1 MIERYSTRE
10 MQKIWSEEEKIKR
23 WLLIEKTV
31 NDVLQEEKVI
41 PENTLSTQLN
51 SIINNDWWEMVSDNA
66 KELEKETGHDVV
78 AFIFAVENLVGEDGR
93 WIHYGLTSSDLLDTA
108 NAMAI
113 KDSIGVVVSSL
124 KDLKKALCSVVSRCG
139 DTYIMART
147 HGQYA
152 EKILLSR
159 MFGNFWGDLSNHI
172 DALTN
177 DIDTTGK
184 MSGAVGDNKYIS
196 KETEIKIL
204 SKLGI
209 NSEDFATQIVPREQY
224 AEVVFRLAL
233 IGCTL
238 EKIAL
243 QVRLYQQSGIEE
255 MFEPFGRKQTGSSAM
270 PHKRNPILCENVC
283 GLARILRGY
292 VSPAMEDVTLWQQRD
307 ISHSSVERIILPDAF
322 NLLHFMIQRVY
333 KVLSGLEINV
343 ENMHKHV
350 EENSGNDSQKM
361 LLDLVRRGKSRQ
373 EAYRIVQGK
382 GKYVK

>member
-31 NDVLQEEKVI
+31 NDVLQEEEII
-41 PENTLSTQLN
+41 PENNLSGQLL
-51 SIINNDWWEMVSDNA
+51 SIINDSWYDLILHNA

-78 AFIFAVENLVGEDGR
+78 AFIFAVENLVGKDGR
-93 WIHYGLTSSDLLDTA
+93 WIHYGMTSSDLLDTA
-108 NAMAI
+108 NAMTI
-113 KDSIGVVVSSL
+113 KESAKVIISSL
-124 KDLKKALCSVVSRCG
+124 RDLKKSLDSVISRCA
-139 DTYIMART
+139 DSCIMART

-152 EKILLSR
+152 EKILLSNI
-159 MFGNFWGDLSNHI
+159 FSNFWMSLSDHI
-172 DALTN
+172 ESLGN
-177 DIDTTGK
+177 DIDITGK
-184 MSGAVGDNKYIS
+184 MSGAAGDYKYINR
-196 KETEIKIL
+196 ETEIKIL

-209 NSEDFATQIVPREQY
+209 NGECFATQVVPREQY
-224 AEVVFRLAL
+224 AELISRLAL

-243 QVRLYQQSGIEE
+243 QIRLYQQSGIEE

-283 GLARILRGY
+283 GLARVLRGY
-292 VSPAMEDVTLWQQRD
+292 VSPAMEDVALWQQRD

-322 NLLHFMIQRVY
+322 NLLHFMIKRVY
-333 KVLSGLEINV
+333 NILDGLEISVDNV
-343 ENMHKHV
+343 QKHV
-350 EENSGNDSQKM
+350 EENSENDSQKM
-361 LLDLVRRGKSRQ
+361 LLELVRQGKSRQ

-382 GKYVK
+382 EKEK